1 MESFREALALAIL
14 REPTSFARVDPARIT
29 VMPSVLIVDD
39 DRSIREALDRG
50 LQLEGFEV
58 LAVGTG
64 EEAIEVADKSRP
76 HVVVLDVGL
85 PGIDGVEVVRRIRAA
100 GDDVPICILSARV
113 EVGDRVAGL
122 EAGADDYLVKP
133 FVLAELVARL
143 NALLRRRPEADVP
156 VLTAGELRVDTA
168 RRRVQRSGR
177 EIELTKREFHLLETL
192 IRNQGIVLS
201 RARLLELVWGY
212 DFEVNTNV
220 VDVFVGYLRRKLEED
235 EGSRVIHTVRGIGFV
250 LRP

>member
-1 MESFREALALAIL
+1 
-14 REPTSFARVDPARIT
+14 
-29 VMPSVLIVDD
+29 MPNVLVVDD
-39 DRSIREALDRG
+39 DRSIRDALERG
-50 LQLEGFEV
+50 LRLEGFEV
-58 LAVGTG
+58 TAVPTG
-64 EEAIEVADKSRP
+64 EEAIAAADTARP
-76 HVVVLDVGL
+76 HVIVLDVGL
-85 PGIDGVEVVRRIRAA
+85 PGIDGVEVVRRIRGA

-113 EVGDRVAGL
+113 EVGDRIVGL

-133 FVLAELVARL
+133 FVFAELVARL

-156 VLTAGELRVDTA
+156 MLAAGELRVDTA
-168 RRRVQRSGR
+168 RRRVTRGER

-192 IRNQGIVLS
+192 VRNQGIVLS
-201 RARLLELVWGY
+201 RARLLDLVWGY

-235 EGSRVIHTVRGIGFV
+235 GAPRLIHTVRGVGFV